1 MVIFMSKIL
10 PEGLDVIINIHENNT
25 EEKDKKEEK

>member
-10 PEGLDVIINIHENNT
+10 PKGLDVIINIHENNT